1 MNLFFI
7 DINLDNCFETSSIDS
22 DDSDIILP
30 KRKKAKRLQSSD
42 SSDSEEDKSN
52 IVHKMYIVKIICLAT
67 ESKIHSHKKIV

>member
-1 MNLFFI
+1 MMNLFFI
-7 DINLDNCFETSSIDS
+7 DMNLDNNCFEASSIDS

-52 IVHKMYIVKIICLAT
+52 IVYSENYLF
-67 ESKIHSHKKIV
+67 SN